1 MAKSSKFIIEIK
13 TDNSAYEQDYY
24 SEVIANLKAVIE
36 EIDSTNLNG
45 FIRDTNGNRVGRF
58 YVREDLF

>member
-1 MAKSSKFIIEIK
+1 MSKFIVEIK

-45 FIRDTNGNRVGRF
+45 FIRDTNGNKVGRF
-58 YVREDLF
+58 YAKEDLF

>member
-1 MAKSSKFIIEIK
+1 MSKFVVEIK

-36 EIDSTNLNG
+36 EIDSTNLSG
-45 FIRDTNGNRVGRF
+45 FIRDTNGNKVGRF
-58 YVREDLF
+58 YTKEDLF